1 MTVAGFVPIESVEA
15 GDNVLSFSPET
26 QEVSEQ
32 IVEETFVN
40 ESDELIHIEVGNE
53 RISTTP
59 NHPFYVPQK
68 GFVKA
73 IDLRA
78 GDVLWTV
85 NGEYVIVE
93 QIQHEILESPVKVF
107 NFRVSENH
115 TYFVGNSRIG
125 VHNAEC
131 SEQIINPNEA
141 KIESLREQ
149 LPDSKYN
156 KLLKDGSK
164 DGNVAEM
171 KAEIEGFEE
180 PIYMKGYSKIGNVE
194 FNHETGKLILNE
206 NGECIIGNV
215 QEGWK
220 FIFNKGRDR
229 TINMMLFRL

>member
-1 MTVAGFVPIESVEA
+1 MNIVNHGQHK
-15 GDNVLSFSPET
+15 LFSMNW
-26 QEVSEQ
+26 
-32 IVEETFVN
+32 IM
-40 ESDELIHIEVGNE
+40 
-53 RISTTP
+53 
-59 NHPFYVPQK
+59 
-68 GFVKA
+68 
-73 IDLRA
+73 
-78 GDVLWTV
+78 
-85 NGEYVIVE
+85 
-93 QIQHEILESPVKVF
+93 
-107 NFRVSENH
+107 
-115 TYFVGNSRIG
+115 SRIG